1 MATSTTIK
9 TAQLLIDDATS
20 ATPANSSITI
30 NYDGLVIGGDLA
42 TTPIYATFNQSGLST
57 TNPNGL
63 QVLSPINMN
72 GGDIN
77 LVANITNN
85 QGDININSG
94 SDFVSLTGAKINL
107 TANSEDINL
116 TATGGV
122 VNISNS
128 SLSKIQFNTGA
139 TDPASI
145 YQDDTGDLY
154 LESNSSQLV
163 IQNVFGGIEIT
174 SGDYLNIDIPE
185 SINITS
191 SGSRITLSAS
201 TDVVIINTPTGVY
214 VNNTGSGDGVVH
226 ANLSGTASYATS
238 AESAST
244 ATTATTTTQ
253 VNTTGIASGGGAY
266 SIPFV
271 TSAVSASNQTLYT
284 DSNSHLT
291 FNPTTNQLN
300 ATGTITNGGLTMNGS
315 ASQFL
320 INNNSAVTPAISA
333 PNALLVNFPSAT
345 ITASVFSGALSGNS
359 TTTSQANGV
368 FTTSDTATASNCP
381 IHFGTTSSGNQ
392 ATKVNS
398 NLTFVPTTNTLN
410 CTNFSGALS
419 GTATNSTNA
428 SITSDNTSGT
438 YYIPFTKTSG
448 TGNKPLFQDDTT
460 GPLTYNPSTGNMS
473 AISYTI
479 TGTPSTASVAS
490 TFGQVGLVYLS
501 TSQFSVTGSASNQNF
516 SVASIFNST
525 YQNYRVVINSA
536 TQVSFTNYPTY
547 SLAGF
552 LGSGVPTTAS
562 LFGNE
567 QTTASTSTISAVYTG
582 GATLSSSPL
591 QFAVSS
597 LTNKQVVLEV
607 EGVGFA
613 NTATNVVGLK
623 CKSFYGNPGVS
634 GYSDRNIV
642 SSSLSGATIT
652 GLTIQ
657 QSSLG
662 VGNNM
667 TLQFIVYGYN
677 LI

>member
-1 MATSTTIK
+1 MSYSLENQTNLIPK
-9 TAQLLIDDATS
+9 QLYGISSSGDVDI
-20 ATPANSSITI
+20 SITSSGI
-30 NYDGLVIGGDLA
+30 VLGGDLT
-42 TTPIYATFNQSGLST
+42 TTPIYATVNQSGLST

-63 QVLSPINMN
+63 QVLSPLNMN
-72 GGDIN
+72 GNDIN

-85 QGDININSG
+85 QGDININAG
-94 SDFVSLTGAKINL
+94 SDFASLTGSKINL
-107 TANSEDINL
+107 TANSEEINL
-116 TATGGV
+116 NPSNA
-122 VNISNS
+122 VNISNPT
-128 SLSKIQFNTGA
+128 LSKLQFNTGA

-145 YQDDTGDLY
+145 YQDDAGDLY

-163 IQNVFGGIEIT
+163 IQNVFGGIGIT

-185 SINITS
+185 SLNITS

-201 TDVVIINTPTGVY
+201 TDSVIINTPTGVY
-214 VNNTGSGDGVVH
+214 VNNTGSGNGTIY
-226 ANLSGTASYATS
+226 ANLSGN
-238 AESAST
+238 AST
-244 ATTATTTTQ
+244 ASFATSSASAGRGNSLT
-253 VNTTGIASGGGAY
+253 TTGIASSGSLFY
-266 SIPFV
+266 LPFV
-271 TSAVSASNQTLYT
+271 SSNITAPSGQDFYT
-284 DSNSHLT
+284 DNNASRLT
-291 FNPTTNQLN
+291 YNITTGN
-300 ATGTITNGGLTMNGS
+300 LTS
-315 ASQFL
+315 PIF
-320 INNNSAVTPAISA
+320 T
-333 PNALLVNFPSAT
+333 
-345 ITASVFSGALSGNS
+345 GALSGNATTATNSTNAINCSTTS
-359 TTTSQANGV
+359 TTTSGTYYPVFVSNNATGNYPNLVGV
-368 FTTSDTATASNCP
+368 MTYNPS
-381 IHFGTTSSGNQ
+381 
-392 ATKVNS
+392 
-398 NLTFVPTTNTLN
+398 TNTITAN
-410 CTNFSGALS
+410 TFNGALS

-438 YYIPFTKTSG
+438 YYIPFAKTSG

-501 TSQFSVTGSASNQNF
+501 TSQFSVVGSASAQNF

-536 TQVSFTNYPTY
+536 SQVSFTNYPTY
-547 SLAGF
+547 ALAGF
-552 LGSGVPTTAS
+552 LGTGVPTIGS
-562 LFGNE
+562 LYGNE
-567 QTTASTSTISAVYTG
+567 LVSSAPAIISAVYTA
-582 GATLSSSPL
+582 GATLSSAPL
-591 QFAVSS
+591 VFAVSS
-597 LTNKQVVLEV
+597 LTNKQVILEV
-607 EGVGFA
+607 ENVGFA
-613 NTATNVVGLK
+613 NTQTNVVGLK

-634 GYSDRNIV
+634 GYSDRNIS

>member
-1 MATSTTIK
+1 MSYSLENQTNLIPK
-9 TAQLLIDDATS
+9 QLYGISSSGDVDISITS
-20 ATPANSSITI
+20 AGIV
-30 NYDGLVIGGDLA
+30 LGGDLT
-42 TTPIYATFNQSGLST
+42 TTPIYATVNQSGLST

-63 QVLSPINMN
+63 QVLSSLNMN
-72 GGDIN
+72 GE
-77 LVANITNN
+77 NIVRCPSVSNS
-85 QGDININSG
+85 QGDITISSVSDNVNLSAGGGANCSITAGTTNISANDILTITGTTAVLIKGTNDLIGLNAQNGVYINQSG
-94 SDFVSLTGAKINL
+94 SGEGEGDGNI
-107 TANSEDINL
+107 TASNFFGNATTAD
-116 TATGGV
+116 TATY
-122 VNISNS
+122 
-128 SLSKIQFNTGA
+128 A
-139 TDPASI
+139 
-145 YQDDTGDLY
+145 
-154 LESNSSQLV
+154 
-163 IQNVFGGIEIT
+163 
-174 SGDYLNIDIPE
+174 
-185 SINITS
+185 TS
-191 SGSRITLSAS
+191 SGSSLNTQSIQVNQNTANATNYITFADGYTTSLRSLRSNSGLTYNPS
-201 TDVVIINTPTGVY
+201 TNTITA
-214 VNNTGSGDGVVH
+214 TTFSG
-226 ANLSGTASYATS
+226 NLSGTANSATASQTSTLTAGNNFSGSNWYPCVVSGSTAGNYSLNSYSNLSYIPNTNTFS
-238 AESAST
+238 CNISGNSST
-244 ATTATTTTQ
+244 ATNSTNAINCSTT
-253 VNTTGIASGGGAY
+253 
-266 SIPFV
+266 
-271 TSAVSASNQTLYT
+271 
-284 DSNSHLT
+284 
-291 FNPTTNQLN
+291 
-300 ATGTITNGGLTMNGS
+300 
-315 ASQFL
+315 
-320 INNNSAVTPAISA
+320 
-333 PNALLVNFPSAT
+333 
-345 ITASVFSGALSGNS
+345 S
-359 TTTSQANGV
+359 TTTSGTYYPV
-368 FTTSDTATASNCP
+368 FVSNNV
-381 IHFGTTSSGNQ
+381 SGNYPNLVGVM
-392 ATKVNS
+392 TYNPSS
-398 NLTFVPTTNTLN
+398 NTVTANTFN
-410 CTNFSGALS
+410 GALS

-428 SITSDNTSGT
+428 SVTSDNTSGT

-501 TSQFSVTGSASNQNF
+501 TSQFSVVGSASTQNF

-536 TQVSFTNYPTY
+536 SQVSYSAYPTY
-547 SLAGF
+547 SLAGY
-552 LGSGVPTTAS
+552 LGTGVPTTGS
-562 LFGNE
+562 LYGNE
-567 QTTASTSTISAVYTG
+567 LTSAASSSIVAVYTA
-582 GATLSSSPL
+582 GATLSSAPL